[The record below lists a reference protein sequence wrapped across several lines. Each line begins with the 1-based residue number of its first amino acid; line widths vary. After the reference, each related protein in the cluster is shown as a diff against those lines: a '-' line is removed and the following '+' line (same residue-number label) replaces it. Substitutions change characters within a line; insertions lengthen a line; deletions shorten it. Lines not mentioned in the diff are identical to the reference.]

1 MPEYFIK
8 NTQYGL
14 HALSSAQRSQIKVRW
29 DMGLYSAVVSSLIM
43 SAYNHH
49 RGTMGS
55 KFAIH
60 GDVAFD
66 GLDGNFVVRGTNLR
80 ATVKLNLVYIDS
92 ATHATVDVATSWPV
106 TEKQKLELEKDKA
119 RILGKKFL
127 NGQDLNGLVYLRYD
141 TCEPATEELMRNI
154 AEKTKE
160 ISMVAARAKTTKE
173 KMMTMDMT
181 PEEEELLIAEMEE
194 GISTE
199 EEAEEYEEEVQKS
212 GQEMK
217 GIKKVKGTKKRK

>member
-14 HALSSAQRSQIKVRW
+14 HALSLAQRSQIKVRW

-49 RGTMGS
+49 RDTTGS
-55 KFAIH
+55 KFAFH

-66 GLDGNFVVRGTNLR
+66 GSDGNFVVRGTDLR
-80 ATVKLNLVYIDS
+80 ATVKLNLVYLDS
-92 ATHATVDVATSWPV
+92 DTYATIDVATSWPV

-119 RILGKKFL
+119 RTLDRKNL
-127 NGQDLNGLVYLRYD
+127 NSQDLNRLVYLRYD
-141 TCEPATEELMRNI
+141 TCEPATEELMRMI
-154 AEKTKE
+154 DEDTKE
-160 ISMVAARAKTTKE
+160 RSTVTAGAKTTNKR
-173 KMMTMDMT
+173 MMTMEMT

-194 GISTE
+194 GISAE

-212 GQEMK
+212 GQEKK
-217 GIKKVKGTKKRK
+217 GVKKVKGTKKRK